1 MNRGLS
7 PELKLAF
14 PDVVAVILKQSQIK
28 KNFHR
33 PRPQA
38 PRRMVNKLRDSH
50 LPKGCFHI
58 SIFKATTIT
67 GYAVKLGA
75 PLNG

>member
-28 KNFHR
+28 KKF
-33 PRPQA
+33 PSSAAQSA
-38 PRRMVNKLRDSH
+38 
-50 LPKGCFHI
+50 
-58 SIFKATTIT
+58 AE
-67 GYAVKLGA
+67 
-75 PLNG
+75 NGE

>member
-28 KNFHR
+28 KKF
-33 PRPQA
+33 PSSA
-38 PRRMVNKLRDSH
+38 AMRRMVKKLRDSH